1 MSAILQAV
9 SRLNNAVSNLESA
22 AAAQAKSRAAAGK
35 KSAAAQ
41 IDLFAQPSSM
51 AANQRGKYVADPAAL
66 ARKLDVAIEKVEQIL
81 REA

>member
-9 SRLNNAVSNLESA
+9 SRLNVAVGNLEKA
-22 AAAQAKSRAAAGK
+22 AVVTQEKSRASGK
-35 KSAAAQ
+35 KAGAAQ
-41 IDLFAQPSSM
+41 IDLFSAP
-51 AANQRGKYVADPAAL
+51 ANQRGKYVADPAAL

>member
-9 SRLNNAVSNLESA
+9 SRLNNAVSNLEKA
-22 AAAQAKSRAAAGK
+22 AVVQEKSRGSSK
-35 KSAAAQ
+35 KAPGGAQ
-41 IDLFAQPSSM
+41 IDLFAAP
-51 AANQRGKYVADPAAL
+51 ANQQRGKYVADPAAL

>member
-9 SRLNNAVSNLESA
+9 SRLNGAVSKLEVA
-22 AAAQAKSRAAAGK
+22 VVQQEKSRVSTGK
-35 KSAAAQ
+35 KSAALPQ
-41 IDLFAQPSSM
+41 TDLFAAPV

-66 ARKLDVAIEKVEQIL
+66 AKKLDIAIEKVEQIL

>member
-9 SRLNNAVSNLESA
+9 SRLNGAVSNLEKA
-22 AAAQAKSRAAAGK
+22 AVAQEKSRASSPK
-35 KSAAAQ
+35 KSATAQ
-41 IDLFAQPSSM
+41 IDLFSAP
-51 AANQRGKYVADPAAL
+51 ANQRGKYVADPAAL

>member
-9 SRLNNAVSNLESA
+9 SRLNGAVSKLELA
-22 AAAQAKSRAAAGK
+22 AAHQEKNRVSSKKLAVAQT
-35 KSAAAQ
+35 
-41 IDLFAQPSSM
+41 DLFTQPV

>member
-1 MSAILQAV
+1 MSALLQAV
-9 SRLNNAVSNLESA
+9 NGLKDSVSKLESA
-22 AAAQAKSRAAAGK
+22 AAAQAKSRASAGRK
-35 KSAAAQ
+35 AQAAQ
-41 IDLFAQPSSM
+41 IDLFAQSA

>member
-9 SRLNNAVSNLESA
+9 SRLNNAVSNLETA

-35 KSAAAQ
+35 KTAAAQ
-41 IDLFAQPSSM
+41 IDLFASP
-51 AANQRGKYVADPAAL
+51 ANQRGKYVADPAAL

>member
-9 SRLNNAVSNLESA
+9 SRLNGAVSNLEQA
-22 AAAQAKSRAAAGK
+22 AAAQEKARAATGRK
-35 KSAAAQ
+35 KASPQ
-41 IDLFAQPSSM
+41 IDLFAQPVS
-51 AANQRGKYVADPAAL
+51 NQRGKYVADPAAL

>member
-9 SRLNNAVSNLESA
+9 SRLNNAVINLETA

-35 KSAAAQ
+35 KTAAAQ
-41 IDLFAQPSSM
+41 IDLFASP
-51 AANQRGKYVADPAAL
+51 ANQRGKYVADPAAL

>member
-1 MSAILQAV
+1 MSALLQAV
-9 SRLNNAVSNLESA
+9 SRLNGAVSNLEQA
-22 AAAQAKSRAAAGK
+22 AVAQEKARAAAGK
-35 KSAAAQ
+35 KKSSPQ
-41 IDLFAQPSSM
+41 IDLFAQPS

>member
-9 SRLNNAVSNLESA
+9 SRLNGAVSKLEVAVVQQEKA
-22 AAAQAKSRAAAGK
+22 ARTSPLK
-35 KSAAAQ
+35 KSTVGQ
-41 IDLFAQPSSM
+41 SDLFSAP

>member
-9 SRLNNAVSNLESA
+9 SRLNGAVSKLEVAVVQQEKA
-22 AAAQAKSRAAAGK
+22 ARASSLK
-35 KSAAAQ
+35 KSTVGQ
-41 IDLFAQPSSM
+41 SDLFSAP
-51 AANQRGKYVADPAAL
+51 AANQRGKYVADPVAL

>member
-9 SRLNNAVSNLESA
+9 NRLNGAVSKLETAVVQQEKNQKSGKKA
-22 AAAQAKSRAAAGK
+22 AAAPQN
-35 KSAAAQ
+35 
-41 IDLFAQPSSM
+41 DLFSALS
-51 AANQRGKYVADPAAL
+51 AANQRGKYVADPVAL